1 MWVYCN
7 NPSVE
12 KNPIILYD
20 YEKTRRADH
29 PREFLSEYS
38 GVVVTDGYQVYHT
51 IDSER
56 EDLTVAGCWIH
67 AKRGFSEIIKSL
79 GETGSKGTV
88 AKEAADRISMIFHLD
103 NQLDGLSAT
112 ERKRRRNVDIKPK
125 VNDFFA
131 WAKMHIDKGDVRGQ
145 TAKALQYCL
154 NQEKYLRVFLKD
166 GNVPMDNN
174 TAERA
179 IRPFTLGRKNWVN
192 IDSINGANASAI
204 AYSLVETALA
214 NHINVYDYFEYLF
227 TKMPDYLDGS
237 DRSFITN
244 LLPWSPDVVKH
255 CKRQSK

>member
-125 VNDFFA
+125 ANDFLA
-131 WAKMHIDKGDVRGQ
+131 RQKCISTKVMSVARQ
-145 TAKALQYCL
+145 PRLYSTAL
-154 NQEKYLRVFLKD
+154 
-166 GNVPMDNN
+166 
-174 TAERA
+174 
-179 IRPFTLGRKNWVN
+179 IRKN
-192 IDSINGANASAI
+192 IF
-204 AYSLVETALA
+204 AYS
-214 NHINVYDYFEYLF
+214 
-227 TKMPDYLDGS
+227 
-237 DRSFITN
+237 
-244 LLPWSPDVVKH
+244 
-255 CKRQSK
+255 